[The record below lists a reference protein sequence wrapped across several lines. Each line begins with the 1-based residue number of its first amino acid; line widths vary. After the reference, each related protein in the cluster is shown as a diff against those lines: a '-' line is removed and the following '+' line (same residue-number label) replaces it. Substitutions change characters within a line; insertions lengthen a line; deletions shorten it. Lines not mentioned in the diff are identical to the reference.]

1 MAHFNFNCLL
11 LPCSNGEEDVG
22 KEEFVQE
29 LQDDIVVWFRCYRI
43 SKVDVANYY
52 REQRC
57 RIRRFLFAR
66 NEHVFML
73 DAMKCSLEN
82 LTQNSGC
89 ILQCYAYTLRR
100 LQAA

>member
-52 REQRC
+52 R
-57 RIRRFLFAR
+57 
-66 NEHVFML
+66 
-73 DAMKCSLEN
+73 
-82 LTQNSGC
+82 
-89 ILQCYAYTLRR
+89 
-100 LQAA
+100 